1 MAVSTIKGVKIKT
14 FTYNSLHIEIY
25 VYPMN
30 LRVAKIYTN
39 SSISQG
45 AISWTDVGDYADGL
59 SSCVIVADNG
69 LRIALRESNGKLQIL
84 IPSAISGW
92 FLGTA
97 VSTI

>member
-1 MAVSTIKGVKIKT
+1 MAVSTIQGVETKS
-14 FTYNSLHIEIY
+14 FTYNSLHIEIC

-45 AISWTDVGDYADGL
+45 ATGWVDVGSYNDGL
-59 SSCVIVADNG
+59 ASCTVVADNG

-84 IPSAISGW
+84 IPSAINGW
-92 FLGTA
+92 FLGAA

>member
-1 MAVSTIKGVKIKT
+1 MAVSTIKGAETKS

-30 LRVAKIYTN
+30 LRVAKIYTT

-45 AISWTDVGDYADGL
+45 ATGWVDVGDYDDGL
-59 SSCVIVADNG
+59 ASCTVVADSG
-69 LRIALRESNGKLQIL
+69 SRIALRELNGKLQIL

-97 VSTI
+97 VSTN